1 MRSCWVLSVLL
12 AALPCGAVRAETAS
26 ATLQVSAQVLPH
38 ARLESFSALPVQVT
52 LADVQRGYVDVSR
65 QYRLRTN
72 APERVALQL
81 NPRLGLTTAIDIGGL
96 QAPLRML
103 DQGLEVSLPLAR
115 EFTLQYRL
123 WLEAAAQPGAY
134 ELPLQVA
141 AIVR

>member
-1 MRSCWVLSVLL
+1 M
-12 AALPCGAVRAETAS
+12 
-26 ATLQVSAQVLPH
+26 
-38 ARLESFSALPVQVT
+38 PVQVT
-52 LADVQRGYVDVSR
+52 LADLQRGYVDVSR

-81 NPRLGLTTAIDIGGL
+81 NPRLGLTTAIDINGL
-96 QAPLRML
+96 QAPLRMHEH
-103 DQGLEVSLPLAR
+103 GLEVTQPLAR

-123 WLEAAAQPGAY
+123 WLDAAAQPGAY

>member
-1 MRSCWVLSVLL
+1 M
-12 AALPCGAVRAETAS
+12 
-26 ATLQVSAQVLPH
+26 LQVSAQVLPH
-38 ARLESFSALPVQVT
+38 ARLESSALPLQITV
-52 LADVQRGYVDVSR
+52 ADVQRGYVDVSR

-81 NPRLGLTTAIDIGGL
+81 NPRLGLTTAIDINGL
-96 QAPLRML
+96 QAPLRM
-103 DQGLEVSLPLAR
+103 QEHGLEVTQPLAR

-123 WLEAAAQPGAY
+123 WLDAAARPGAY

>member
-12 AALPCGAVRAETAS
+12 AALPCGAARAESAS

-38 ARLESFSALPVQVT
+38 ARLESSALPVQVT
-52 LADVQRGYVDVSR
+52 VADLQRGYIDVSR

-81 NPRLGLTTAIDIGGL
+81 NPRLGLTTAIDINGL
-96 QAPLRML
+96 QAPLRMHEY
-103 DQGLEVSLPLAR
+103 GLEVTQPLAR

-123 WLEAAAQPGAY
+123 WLDAAAQPGAY

>member
-1 MRSCWVLSVLL
+1 MRSCWVLPVLF
-12 AALPCGAVRAETAS
+12 AALLCGAARAETAS
-26 ATLQVSAQVLPH
+26 ATLQVSVQVLPH
-38 ARLESFSALPVQVT
+38 ARLESPALPVQVT
-52 LADVQRGYVDVSR
+52 LADVQRGYVDVER

-72 APERVALQL
+72 APERVVLQL
-81 NPRLGLTTAIDIGGL
+81 NPRLGLTAAIDINGL
-96 QAPLRML
+96 QAPLRMR
-103 DQGLEVSLPLAR
+103 DQGLEVSQPLER

>member
-12 AALPCGAVRAETAS
+12 AALPCGAARAETAS

-38 ARLESFSALPVQVT
+38 ARLESSALPVQVT
-52 LADVQRGYVDVSR
+52 VADLQRGYIDVSR

-81 NPRLGLTTAIDIGGL
+81 NPRLGLTTAIDINGL
-96 QAPLRML
+96 QAPLRMHEL
-103 DQGLEVSLPLAR
+103 GLEVTQPLAR

-123 WLEAAAQPGAY
+123 WLDAAAQPGAY

>member
-1 MRSCWVLSVLL
+1 VLSVLF
-12 AALPCGAVRAETAS
+12 AALLCGAARAETAS
-26 ATLQVSAQVLPH
+26 AMLQVSAQVLPH
-38 ARLESFSALPVQVT
+38 ARLETSTLPVQVT
-52 LADVQRGYVDVSR
+52 PADVQRGYVDVAR
-65 QYRLRTN
+65 RYRLRTN

-81 NPRLGLTTAIDIGGL
+81 NPRLGLTEAIDINGL
-96 QAPLRML
+96 QAPLQMR
-103 DQGLEVSLPLAR
+103 DQGLEISQPLER

>member
-1 MRSCWVLSVLL
+1 MRSCWVLSVLF
-12 AALPCGAVRAETAS
+12 AALLSGAARAETAS
-26 ATLQVSAQVLPH
+26 AMLQVSAQVLPH
-38 ARLESFSALPVQVT
+38 ARLETAALPVQVT
-52 LADVQRGYVDVSR
+52 LADVQRGYVDVVR

-72 APERVALQL
+72 APERVVLQL
-81 NPRLGLTTAIDIGGL
+81 NPRVGLTAAIDINGL
-96 QAPLRML
+96 QAPLRMH
-103 DQGLEVSLPLAR
+103 DQGLEVSQPLER